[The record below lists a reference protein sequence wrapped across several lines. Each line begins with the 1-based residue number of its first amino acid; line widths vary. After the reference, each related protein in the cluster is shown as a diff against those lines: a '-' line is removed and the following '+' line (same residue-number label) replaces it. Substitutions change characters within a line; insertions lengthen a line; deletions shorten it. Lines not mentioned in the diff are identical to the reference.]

1 MQPQLGLLLFLCVPL
16 SISIFLSLSLFSM
29 RYLQSEMHKP
39 LTPPTPAHGAELK
52 LSRRS
57 LDAATAK
64 LLLPP
69 RQLPALPGSASSAQ
83 AVDATPPTR
92 NGALLG
98 QCSTETLIEMLKQH
112 AGLKDCSAETVQHIN
127 AVS

>member
-1 MQPQLGLLLFLCVPL
+1 
-16 SISIFLSLSLFSM
+16 M
-29 RYLQSEMHKP
+29 RYLQNEMHKP
-39 LTPPTPAHGAELK
+39 LTPPTPSAQGSTELK

-57 LDAATAK
+57 LDAK
-64 LLLPP
+64 P
-69 RQLPALPGSASSAQ
+69 RQLPALPGTAAQ
-83 AVDATPPTR
+83 PADATPPTR

-127 AVS
+127 AVSWSWRWN

>member
-1 MQPQLGLLLFLCVPL
+1 MSTFLF
-16 SISIFLSLSLFSM
+16 LSLFSM

-69 RQLPALPGSASSAQ
+69 RQLPALPGTASSAQ